1 MGFRNIYMVEML
13 DELEDMFAVCACET
27 EEDAD
32 HLIRERGFVKAS
44 DGSSCYILDVENAHK
59 CSRGLIFCEFEDCPL
74 YLEWVNRV
82 CDDIDLVI
90 KTEPCADSRK
100 MFVPEDEQTRYYI
113 RGFSMY
119 ERD

>member
-13 DELEDMFAVCACET
+13 DELEDFCSVCACET

-44 DGSSCYILDVENAHK
+44 DSSSCYVLDVENAHK
-59 CSRGLIFCEFEDCPL
+59 CSRGLVFCECEDCPI
-74 YLEWVNRV
+74 YLEWVDRV
-82 CDDIDLVI
+82 GDDIQMIV
-90 KTEPCADSRK
+90 KTYPCEDYSC
-100 MFVPEDEQTRYYI
+100 MFAPEDEQTRYYI